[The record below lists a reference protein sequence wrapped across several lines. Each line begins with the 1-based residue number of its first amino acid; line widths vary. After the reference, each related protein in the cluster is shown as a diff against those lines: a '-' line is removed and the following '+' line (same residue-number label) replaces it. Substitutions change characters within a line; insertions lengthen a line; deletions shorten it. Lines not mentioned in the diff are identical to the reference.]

1 MKHWATL
8 FLMGFFL
15 FSCASTIGTLGLE
28 NKVKKLRIDMTQE
41 EAFQVVGENYQIM
54 MVSKTEEGDLEILRY
69 ISLPI
74 ESLIFYTSSMENSL
88 SFTRRLEIQTPL
100 LLRRIN
106 PRCIYPVIN

>member
-69 ISLPI
+69 ISPNRISYLLYFINGKLI
-74 ESLIFYTSSMENSL
+74 EFHEEIRDPNSATTPEN
-88 SFTRRLEIQTPL
+88 
-100 LLRRIN
+100 
-106 PRCIYPVIN
+106 